1 MFEALLAE
9 ASLVEASLVEPSVES
24 GSDGEPGSF
33 DPEVALEVGL
43 PEFPL
48 EPEFAGLLDDQSGI
62 DPAAEAGTDIAGE
75 DLVLELDTEPG
86 RQAARPEPRNTGGVP
101 LLDPATQESSLRS
114 GAKQTRVEPGNTTR
128 GPLSETQAAPQIPT
142 EPPPGIDRSILKL
155 KSTQTDGPSPLS
167 QSTQAQTVAGFAA
180 VPKLTPQLQPQP
192 ELQPQPQ
199 PQPQPEPQLE
209 SVRAHPLVALRS
221 VPVPDSVPIDLDLK
235 KFEVRQI
242 EVKAEPRARNL
253 ATPELSPES
262 ERVGRMVTAN
272 LKPRPAIGKAT
283 RSGPV
288 SMPEPAVAGEV
299 PPAGTDPKGTVGTD
313 SESKP
318 LWRLGLESEANPVEA
333 APEAVKKSIEAAA
346 TSESE
351 PQGRKPTE
359 PAHRADGTG
368 TKGGSKEFPV
378 QTPAATPRVTH
389 DEPYTQATRSISRP
403 QPVLPL
409 PNSTFTMQPAH
420 SITMLVGDAGSEVRV
435 RLRSTG
441 DDLALRFEAP
451 AGIRTGLESGLGQLL
466 DSLTRESVS
475 VSNVAFANSSQT
487 DPDSHPSRE
496 NHQKAPKSR
505 TSPQDDADELL
516 FTPEFVSDSS
526 GTLVNM
532 QA

>member
-1 MFEALLAE
+1 MFDALLAE

-48 EPEFAGLLDDQSGI
+48 EPEFAGLLDDQSGM
-62 DPAAEAGTDIAGE
+62 DPAAEAGVDIAGE

-86 RQAARPEPRNTGGVP
+86 HQAARPEPRNTGGAP

-128 GPLSETQAAPQIPT
+128 GPLSKTQAAPQIQT
-142 EPPPGIDRSILKL
+142 EPPPAIDRSIGKL
-155 KSTQTDGPSPLS
+155 KSTPTDVPNPLI
-167 QSTQAQTVAGFAA
+167 QSTQAQTVTGFAA
-180 VPKLTPQLQPQP
+180 VPKLTPS
-192 ELQPQPQ
+192 PQPQ
-199 PQPQPEPQLE
+199 PQPPSQPQPQLE
-209 SVRAHPLVALRS
+209 SVRAHPPVAMRS

-253 ATPELSPES
+253 ATLELSPES

-272 LKPRPAIGKAT
+272 LKPRPTIGKAT

-318 LWRLGLESEANPVEA
+318 LWRLGLESEANPGEA

-351 PQGRKPTE
+351 PRGRKPTE

-389 DEPYTQATRSISRP
+389 DESYTEATRSISRP
-403 QPVLPL
+403 QPVRPL

-435 RLRSTG
+435 RLRSSG